1 LWTSDF
7 RLQIS
12 DFGLPDFGLRIS
24 TMLKPDVI
32 LIGAGHNGLV
42 TAAYLAQ
49 SGLTVLVLERRSVI
63 GGACVTE
70 ELIPGHY
77 VSTAAYVCS
86 LLDPVVIRDL
96 ALHRFGYAI
105 LPKDPASFTP
115 LPDGGSLF
123 IWQDAGQTHDEIAK
137 FSAEDARHYPIYE
150 ALIDRMAALAESQF
164 RETPANLPP
173 KTWKDLR
180 SLLSLGRGWLGLG
193 GQGATQFMKVLRS
206 SVASFLDNH
215 FASDVL
221 KATLATDGVI
231 GFNGGPSTP
240 GSAYV
245 LLHHCM
251 GEVAGKRGLWGFVR
265 GGMGGVTQALEMSA
279 KARGVVVRTRAPVA
293 RIKVASGQVAGV
305 LLDDGEEID
314 APIVVS
320 NADPKRTFL
329 RLIEAREL
337 PEHFRAGIEKMS
349 MGGNVL
355 KINLIL
361 GELPN
366 FKACPGLEA
375 GPQHRGTIH
384 ICPGMDYM
392 EAAWREAANGIPST
406 NPMLECCIPTTYDDS
421 LAPAGRH
428 IMSIFVQ
435 YAPYQLRDG
444 SWEAIGESYADRVIA
459 TLSDYAPNIQQAI
472 IHRQVL
478 TPLDLER
485 EFGLTHGNI
494 FHGDMTLSQ
503 LSSLRPMR
511 GWAQY
516 RTPIR
521 NLYLCGSGTHP
532 GGGVTGLPG
541 YNAAREII
549 SDVLKRK
556 G

>member
-1 LWTSDF
+1 MQKLDA
-7 RLQIS
+7 I
-12 DFGLPDFGLRIS
+12 
-24 TMLKPDVI
+24 V
-32 LIGAGHNGLV
+32 IGAGHNGLV
-42 TAAYLAQ
+42 TAGYLARNDFR
-49 SGLTVLVLERRSVI
+49 VLVLERRTVV
-63 GGACVTE
+63 GGSCVTE
-70 ELIPGHY
+70 ELLPGHHA
-77 VSTAAYVCS
+77 STAAYVCS
-86 LLDPVVIRDL
+86 LLDPIVIRDL
-96 ALHRFGYAI
+96 ELHRYGYTI

-115 LPDGGSLF
+115 LPGGGSLF
-123 IWQDAGQTHDEIAK
+123 FWQDARRTHDEIAK
-137 FSAEDARHYPIYE
+137 FSSKDAAHYPVYE
-150 ALIDRMAALAESQF
+150 TLIDRMAMLAESQF
-164 RETPANLPP
+164 RKTPANVPP
-173 KTWKDLR
+173 TTWSDLKNI
-180 SLLSLGRGWLGLG
+180 LFLGKECLGLG
-193 GQGATQFMKVLRS
+193 MHDLRQFIEIFRS

-215 FASDVL
+215 FESDVL

-265 GGMGGVTQALEMSA
+265 GGMGGVTQALEKSA
-279 KARGVVVRTRAPVA
+279 RAGGAVVRTGASVE
-293 RIKVASGQVAGV
+293 RIKVAGGRAAGV
-305 LLDDGEEID
+305 VLDDGQEFD
-314 APIVVS
+314 APVVVS

-329 RLIEAREL
+329 RLVEAPEL
-337 PEHFRAGIEKMS
+337 PDGFRARIENMR
-349 MGGNVL
+349 MDGNVL
-355 KINLIL
+355 KINLVL

-366 FKACPGLEA
+366 FKAFPGLEA

-392 EAAWREAANGIPST
+392 EAAWQDAACGMPST

-421 LAPAGRH
+421 LAPPGRH

-435 YAPYQLRDG
+435 YAPYELREG
-444 SWEAIGESYADRVIA
+444 SWDALRESYGDRVIE
-459 TLSDYAPNIQQAI
+459 TLSDYAPNVKGAI

-478 TPLDLER
+478 TPVDLER

-494 FHGDMTLSQ
+494 FHGDMILTQ
-503 LSSLRPMR
+503 LMSLRPVR

-516 RTPIR
+516 RTPIE

-541 YNAAREII
+541 YNAAREIL
-549 SDVLKRK
+549 SDLRKKR